1 MADYEDFDYNKP
13 MSFTIWKKLFPFI
26 MPERKNLLRC
36 ALLMFSVAAIDIAF
50 PLLLGYAIK
59 HNIQPRSADNIGILI
74 AITVFLVT
82 VQALNVYGFVAL
94 GLRAEVSMSRRLR
107 NAIFIHLQKLSL
119 SYYNK
124 TPVGYLMARTNSDTG
139 RIGDLIA
146 WGLID
151 FTWSVF
157 YCVGAVIAMFL
168 VHWKLALFVCAT
180 IPFMALLTWF
190 FQSRILA
197 VNRVMRKLNSKM
209 TGAMNEGITGAR
221 TVKVLVAEDQS
232 LAEYAAITSE
242 YRTNA
247 NHMARLRSVFI
258 PSTLFIGSLATAAV
272 LGYGGWEI
280 VALGA
285 DLSILAIF
293 LQYAGGFFH
302 PIQNI
307 ARIFTDF
314 VSTQAN
320 VERVCNLLEQSPG
333 ITDTPEVIEK
343 YGDVFAPKKEN
354 WEPIKGDVEFRD
366 VTFRYPDG
374 NLRRDAARRRIPDGH
389 ENVLE
394 HFNLHV
400 PAGTYIAI
408 VGETGAGK
416 STLVNLVCRFFEP
429 TAGEILID
437 GRDYRER
444 SQHWLHSAFGYVLQ
458 SPHLFSGAI
467 RENIRY
473 GRLEA
478 GDEEVEKAAAIVHA
492 DKIIAK
498 LEKGFDTE
506 VGEGGDRLSTGE
518 KQLISFAR
526 AVLADPRIF
535 ILDEATSSVDTE
547 MEALLQD
554 AIHTLREGRTSF
566 VIAHRLSTIRGADVI
581 LVVDNGKIIE
591 RGTHAE
597 LMAKRGHYHQLYTR
611 QFNEETEEAVLR
623 E

>member
-13 MSFTIWKKLFPFI
+13 MSIKIWKKMFPFI
-26 MPERKNLLRC
+26 LPERKNLIRC
-36 ALLMFSVAAIDIAF
+36 ALLMLSVAVVDIVF
-50 PLLLGYAIK
+50 PLLLGYAIR
-59 HNIQPRSADNIGILI
+59 HNIQPRSADGIWLLVSF
-74 AITVFLVT
+74 TVFLIT
-82 VQALNVYGFVAL
+82 VQAFNVKGFVAI
-94 GLRAEVSMSRRLR
+94 GIRAEVGMCRRLR
-107 NAIFIHLQKLSL
+107 NAVFLHLQNLSL

-139 RIGDLIA
+139 RIGDLVA

-157 YCVGAVIAMFL
+157 YCIGAVIAMFL
-168 VHWKLALFVCAT
+168 VHWKLAFIVCAT
-180 IPFMALLTWF
+180 IPLMAFLTWF
-190 FQSRILA
+190 FQSRILS
-197 VNRVMRKLNSKM
+197 VNRIMRKLNSKM

-221 TVKVLVAEDQS
+221 TVKVLVAEEQS
-232 LAEYAAITSE
+232 LAEYSAITGE
-242 YRTNA
+242 YRRHA
-247 NHMARLRSVFI
+247 IHMARLRSVFI

-293 LQYAGGFFH
+293 LQYAGGFFW

-320 VERVCNLLEQSPG
+320 VERVSGLLEQSPG
-333 ITDTPEVIEK
+333 ITDRPEVIEK
-343 YGDVFAPKKEN
+343 YGDVFSPKKEN
-354 WEPIKGDVEFRD
+354 WEPIRGDVEFRD
-366 VTFRYPDG
+366 VTFRY
-374 NLRRDAARRRIPDGH
+374 PDGH

-400 PAGTYIAI
+400 PSGTYIAI

-429 TAGEILID
+429 TSGEILVD

-444 SQHWLHSAFGYVLQ
+444 SQLWLHSAFGYVLQ
-458 SPHLFSGAI
+458 NPHLFSGTI
-467 RENIRY
+467 RDNIRY
-473 GRLEA
+473 GRLDA
-478 GDEEVEKAAAIVHA
+478 SDEEAEKAASVVHA

-547 MEALLQD
+547 MEMLLQD
-554 AIHTLREGRTSF
+554 AIHTLLEGRTSF
-566 VIAHRLSTIRGADVI
+566 VIAHRLSTIRKADII
-581 LVVDNGKIIE
+581 LVVDKGKIIE
-591 RGTHAE
+591 RGTHSE
-597 LMAKRGHYHQLYTR
+597 LMTQRGSYYELYTR
-611 QFNEETEEAVLR
+611 QFKEEVEEEALR
-623 E
+623 G

>member
-1 MADYEDFDYNKP
+1 
-13 MSFTIWKKLFPFI
+13 
-26 MPERKNLLRC
+26 
-36 ALLMFSVAAIDIAF
+36 
-50 PLLLGYAIK
+50 
-59 HNIQPRSADNIGILI
+59 
-74 AITVFLVT
+74 
-82 VQALNVYGFVAL
+82 
-94 GLRAEVSMSRRLR
+94 
-107 NAIFIHLQKLSL
+107 
-119 SYYNK
+119 
-124 TPVGYLMARTNSDTG
+124 
-139 RIGDLIA
+139 
-146 WGLID
+146 
-151 FTWSVF
+151 
-157 YCVGAVIAMFL
+157 
-168 VHWKLALFVCAT
+168 
-180 IPFMALLTWF
+180 
-190 FQSRILA
+190 
-197 VNRVMRKLNSKM
+197 
-209 TGAMNEGITGAR
+209 
-221 TVKVLVAEDQS
+221 
-232 LAEYAAITSE
+232 
-242 YRTNA
+242 
-247 NHMARLRSVFI
+247 MARLRSIFI

-285 DLSILAIF
+285 DLSVLAIF

-320 VERVCNLLEQSPG
+320 VERVSGLLEQSPG
-333 ITDTPEVIEK
+333 ITDRPEVIEK
-343 YGDVFAPKKEN
+343 YGDVFSPKKEN

-374 NLRRDAARRRIPDGH
+374 H

-400 PAGTYIAI
+400 PEGTYAAI

-429 TAGEILID
+429 TSGEILID
-437 GRDYRER
+437 GKDYRER
-444 SQHWLHSAFGYVLQ
+444 SQLWLHSAFGYVLQ

-478 GDEEVEKAAAIVHA
+478 SDAEVEKAAAIVHA

-535 ILDEATSSVDTE
+535 ILDEATSSIDTE

-554 AIHTLREGRTSF
+554 AIHTLLEGRTSF
-566 VIAHRLSTIRGADVI
+566 VIAHRLSTIRGADII
-581 LVVDNGKIIE
+581 LVVDKGKITE
-591 RGTHAE
+591 RGTHSG
-597 LMAKRGHYHQLYTR
+597 LMAARGAYYELYTR
-611 QFNEETEEAVLR
+611 QFEQETEEEALR
-623 E
+623 GA

>member
-13 MSFTIWKKLFPFI
+13 MSFSIWKKMFPFI
-26 MPERKNLLRC
+26 VPEKRNLIKC
-36 ALLMFSVAAIDIAF
+36 TALMLSVAVIDIIF
-50 PLLLGYAIK
+50 PLLLGYAVR
-59 HNIQPRSADNIGILI
+59 HNIQPQSADGIWLLI
-74 AITVFLVT
+74 TATVLLVT
-82 VQALNVYGFVAL
+82 IQALNVNAFVAL
-94 GLRAEVSMSRRLR
+94 GIRAEVGMCRCLR
-107 NAIFIHLQKLSL
+107 NSVFNHLQSLSL

-139 RIGDLIA
+139 RIGDLVA

-151 FTWSVF
+151 FTWSAF
-157 YCVGAVIAMFL
+157 YCTGAVIAMFL
-168 VHWKLALFVCAT
+168 VHWKLALIVCAT

-190 FQSRILA
+190 FQSRILS

-221 TVKVLVAEDQS
+221 TVKVLVAEEKS
-232 LAEYAAITSE
+232 LDEYSGITGE
-242 YRTNA
+242 YRSHA

-258 PSTLFIGSLATAAV
+258 PATLFIGSLATAAV
-272 LGYGGWEI
+272 LSYGGWEI
-280 VALGA
+280 AVLGA

-293 LQYAGGFFH
+293 LQYAGGFFW

-320 VERVCNLLEQSPG
+320 VERVCGLLEQTPG
-333 ITDTPEVIEK
+333 ITDNPEVTEK
-343 YGDVFAPKKEN
+343 YGNIFSPKKEN
-354 WEPIKGDVEFRD
+354 WEPITGDVEFCD
-366 VTFRYPDG
+366 VTFRY
-374 NLRRDAARRRIPDGH
+374 PDGH

-400 PAGTYIAI
+400 KAGTYAAI

-429 TAGEILID
+429 TSGKILID
-437 GRDYRER
+437 GRDYRQR
-444 SQHWLHSAFGYVLQ
+444 SQLWLHSAFGYVLQ
-458 SPHLFSGAI
+458 NPHLFSGTI
-467 RENIRY
+467 RDNIRY

-478 GDEEVEKAAAIVHA
+478 RDEEVEKAAGIVHA
-492 DKIIAK
+492 DRIIAK

-506 VGEGGDRLSTGE
+506 AGEGGDRLSTGE

-535 ILDEATSSVDTE
+535 ILDEATSSIDTE
-547 MEALLQD
+547 MEALLQE
-554 AIHTLREGRTSF
+554 AIHTLLKGRTSF
-566 VIAHRLSTIRGADVI
+566 VIAHRLSTIRGADII
-581 LVVDNGKIIE
+581 LVVKNGKIIE
-591 RGTHAE
+591 RGTHGE
-597 LMAKRGHYHQLYTR
+597 LMRGKGHYYGLYTR
-611 QFNEETEEAVLR
+611 QFETEAEEEALR
-623 E
+623 G